1 MEERSQAKVPF
12 TKVIENRSG
21 IIAVDRSGT
30 VYGNGVYDGH
40 FNVEL
45 TGDINGIVR
54 PYALN
59 LFHPAPRDVLMIG
72 LASGSWAQVIAN
84 NPEVASLTV
93 VEINPGYASL
103 VAGNAAVASLLANP
117 KVTLVTDDGRRWL
130 RMNSA
135 RRFDAIVANAT
146 YHFRADATN
155 LLSSDFLSILKDHLN
170 PGGIVFYNTTD
181 SSRVQRTGCA
191 NFAYGARF
199 TNHMVLSSTPIDWNF
214 ARWKSTLLAYRID
227 GRPMLDLSHADHAA
241 GLARLMA
248 LKARPGPMH
257 REHRPT
263 GSSPAPRAGAHR
275 RPDAG
280 DRRQHGHRVA
290 SLLGTV
296 VSDVSP

>member
-1 MEERSQAKVPF
+1 M
-12 TKVIENRSG
+12 
-21 IIAVDRSGT
+21 
-30 VYGNGVYDGH
+30 
-40 FNVEL
+40 
-45 TGDINGIVR
+45 R

-103 VAGNAAVASLLANP
+103 VAGNAAVASLLTNP
-117 KVTLVTDDGRRWL
+117 KVALVTDDGRRWL

-146 YHFRADATN
+146 FHFRADATN

-191 NFAYGARF
+191 SFAYGARF
-199 TNHMVLSSTPIDWNF
+199 TNHMVLSSTCIDWNF
-214 ARWKSTLLAYRID
+214 ARWRRTLLVYRVD
-227 GRPMLDLSHADHAA
+227 GRPMLDMSQPRARCRPDTAD
-241 GLARLMA
+241 GAR
-248 LKARPGPMH
+248 KPDPRPMY

-263 GSSPAPRAGAHR
+263 GSSPAHTCWRAPPTR
-275 RPDAG
+275 RW
-280 DRRQHGHRVA
+280 
-290 SLLGTV
+290 
-296 VSDVSP
+296 